1 MILAMSKVQIV
12 GPRRLFYDTLAV
24 LHNLGVLHIEDV
36 AKKIPP
42 GEMLLRR
49 MEVDEETECK
59 RKELEALRSR
69 VNSLV
74 KALEP
79 SEKFEISEEEE
90 KRYYTEHW
98 RATAEELRK
107 EVERVLQEV
116 EEKTRELAE
125 KKTKLETE
133 MATLQ
138 KYQSVMEKIKPLAS
152 QLVTLEGFDTVA
164 LLIDRKYKGVLDL
177 IREEV
182 GKITKNQFELVSA
195 DVDERTT
202 AALLVFN
209 KTYSEA
215 VNAFLWAEK
224 VNQVRLP
231 EELADKP
238 FDEAYEAMKT
248 RLKELP
254 QEIEEVRSEL
264 QELSKEWYS
273 RLRAIQNLLSDRIN
287 ELSVVHLA
295 GQTDYTFVI
304 EGWIP
309 KKYLKK
315 LCQTLSKEFGD
326 KVVVTEIPVSH
337 EELEEAPVV
346 LENPAWAKPF
356 EEVLNLFGLPRYG
369 TIDPTQLLAI
379 FYPIFF
385 GFIIGDVGY
394 GLILVLLSLW
404 AKKKMGSIY
413 FVRVIASMLLLA
425 GTMAMFWGFLFGEAF
440 GDLPARFH
448 LLKEVE
454 IFGITIPFERS
465 HLLMPYLYMA
475 VGIGVAHIVLGL
487 VLGMINAA
495 REHARGHFI
504 EKAGFI
510 LLLVAAALLGTA
522 SMKIVPL
529 GGPVGF
535 LLLVVALFLI
545 VRGGGFMGIIHI
557 PSTISNIF
565 SYARLMALGVA
576 GVLLADVA
584 NQLAGSIGSIWVGIL
599 IAFFLHL
606 INIVVHS
613 FSSTIHSVRLNVI
626 EFFDK
631 FYEPGGRR
639 YKPFKRSG
647 R

>member
-12 GPRRLFYDTLAV
+12 GPRRFFYDTLAT
-24 LHNLGVLHIEDV
+24 LHSLGVLHIEDV

-42 GEMLLRR
+42 GEMILRR
-49 MEVDEETECK
+49 MEVDEETETRK
-59 RKELEALRSR
+59 KELETLQSR
-69 VNSLV
+69 VNTLV

-79 SEKFEISEEEE
+79 SEKIEISQGERERFYQEQW
-90 KRYYTEHW
+90 K
-98 RATAEELRK
+98 ATCEELSE
-107 EVERVLQEV
+107 EVEKVLSEV
-116 EEKTRELAE
+116 EDKTRELAE
-125 KKTKLETE
+125 KKTKFESEL
-133 MATLQ
+133 ATLR
-138 KYQSVMEKIKPLAS
+138 KYQNIMEKIKPLAG
-152 QLVTLEGFDTVA
+152 QLIALEGFGTVA

-195 DVDERTT
+195 DVDEKTT

-209 KTYSEA
+209 KTYAEA

-231 EELADKP
+231 EEFAEKP
-238 FDEAYEAMKT
+238 FDEAYESMKT

-254 QEIEEVRSEL
+254 EDIKKVREEL
-264 QELSKEWYS
+264 GELSKKWYA
-273 RLRAIQNLLSDRIN
+273 RLLAVRDVLADRCG

-304 EGWIP
+304 EGWMP
-309 KKYLKK
+309 KKYMKK
-315 LCQTLSKEFGD
+315 LGRTLSKEFGD
-326 KVVVTEIPVSH
+326 KVVVTELPVSH
-337 EELEEAPVV
+337 EEMEEAPVV
-346 LENPAWAKPF
+346 LENPSWAKPF
-356 EEVLNLFGLPRYG
+356 EEILNLFGLPRYG
-369 TIDPTQLLAI
+369 TVDPTQLLAI
-379 FYPIFF
+379 FYPVFF

-404 AKKKMGSIY
+404 ARKKMAKVY
-413 FVRVIASMLLLA
+413 FVRVVASMLLLA
-425 GTMAMFWGFLFGEAF
+425 GAMAIFWGFLFGEAF

-448 LLKEVE
+448 LLREVT
-454 IFGITIPFERS
+454 IGGFRIPFERS

-475 VGIGVAHIVLGL
+475 VGIGVAHILLGL
-487 VLGMINAA
+487 VLGIINAL
-495 REHARGHFI
+495 REHARGHLI
-504 EKAGFI
+504 EKSGFI
-510 LLLVAAALLGTA
+510 LLLIAAFFIGAS
-522 SMKIVPL
+522 SMKVLPL

-535 LLLVVALFLI
+535 LLLLVSLFLI

-584 NQLAGSIGSIWVGIL
+584 NQLAGAMGSIWVGIL

-626 EFFDK
+626 EFFGK
-631 FYEPGGRR
+631 FYESGGRR
-639 YKPFKRSG
+639 YKPFKRAG